1 MRGAHTAD
9 FRAGFTVVL
18 LSAVLAAVRAQ
29 SAPPPPRG
37 PDRQLSQEE
46 RVATFAALASSEPT
60 WRREAEIQFPG
71 DVWSQDDDFHRREG
85 TFARE
90 TATTRGV
97 PVEEVLRAIDE
108 GLHGELGMSH
118 QLVAT
123 VPPCKPRPF
132 YD

>member
-1 MRGAHTAD
+1 MGRGHTAD
-9 FRAGFTVVL
+9 FRVGFPVVL
-18 LSAVLAAVRAQ
+18 LSAVLAAIRAQ
-29 SAPPPPRG
+29 WAPPPPRG
-37 PDRQLSQEE
+37 PERLSEQE

-60 WRREAEIQFPG
+60 WRREAESAFPG
-71 DVWSQDDDFHRREG
+71 DAWSQDDDFHRRES

-90 TATTRGV
+90 TATARGV